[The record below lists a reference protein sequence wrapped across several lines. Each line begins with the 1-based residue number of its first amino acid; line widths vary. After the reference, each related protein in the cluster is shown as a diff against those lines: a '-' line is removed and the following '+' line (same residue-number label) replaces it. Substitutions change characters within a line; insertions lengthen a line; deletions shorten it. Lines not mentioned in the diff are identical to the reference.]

1 MATGFIIMQI
11 GNPDMDRVCFEAI
24 VPAVE
29 AAGLQAIRVDK
40 HNSGGLLKAEIV
52 HFIEEAEIIVA
63 DLTNERPNCYLEIG
77 YAMGLDKFR
86 NLILTAREDHNIDSP
101 SHVTG
106 GPKIHFDLSG
116 YDVLF
121 WSADDLT
128 GFRAELEKR
137 IGRRQAILPKPSG
150 VEPFDEEWTA
160 RQREAALP
168 GLERTAFKG
177 HMEVRFSLVRADLS
191 VGPAELLRA
200 ADSAQIHAFG
210 WPIAVVLRPP
220 DLAPKPRAD
229 GISAEIVADIL
240 RLSYDYW
247 ALRRNGDFYLLH
259 SLYEDGHFPDKQLL
273 FFDTRITRVT
283 EVLLYCRRLY
293 ERLGVSPTT
302 TVNIEVVHG
311 GIAGRVLTASSPGR
325 HLSLDRKSIEERIET
340 RLTVPLSRI
349 ESDLTDVVKVFTRPL
364 FELFD
369 FFELNDSVLSEIVD
383 GFVADVRAR
392 G

>member
-1 MATGFIIMQI
+1 MQI
-11 GNPDMDRVCFEAI
+11 GNPDMDRVYVEAI
-24 VPAVE
+24 VQAIE
-29 AAGLQAIRVDK
+29 ASGLQAIRVDK
-40 HNSGGLLKAEIV
+40 HNSGELLKTEIV
-52 HFIEEAEIIVA
+52 RFIEEAEIIVA
-63 DLTNERPNCYLEIG
+63 DLTNERPNCYLEVG

-86 NLILTAREDHNIDSP
+86 NLILTAREDHNLDSP

-121 WSADDLT
+121 WKTDDLSV
-128 GFRAELEKR
+128 FRTELEKR
-137 IGRRQAILPKPSG
+137 IRRRQAILPKPSG
-150 VEPFDEEWTA
+150 LEPFDEQWTA
-160 RQREAALP
+160 RQREVALP
-168 GLERTAFKG
+168 GLERTGFRG
-177 HMEVRFSLVRADLS
+177 YMEVRFSLVRADLNVS
-191 VGPAELLRA
+191 PSALLKA

-210 WPIAVVLRPP
+210 WPIALVLRPP
-220 DLAPKPRAD
+220 ELAPKPRAD
-229 GISAEIVADIL
+229 GISAEIVADMM

-247 ALRRNGDFYLLH
+247 ALRRNGDFYMLH
-259 SLYEDGHFPDKQLL
+259 SLYEDGHFPDKRLL

-302 TVNIEVVHG
+302 TVNIEITHG
-311 GIAGRVLTASSPGR
+311 GIAGRVLRAASSGR

-340 RLTVPLSRI
+340 RLTVPLSRV
-349 ESDLTDVVKVFTRPL
+349 EPDLTDVVKVFTKPL

-369 FFELNDSVLSEIVD
+369 FFDLSDSVLSEIVD
-383 GFVADVRAR
+383 GFVADVNAR